1 MDALN
6 FTKDVVVGK
15 FQSAKKDNDFV
26 YHDTVPAS
34 ENLPE
39 IKGILLYLLGQSKI
53 FNRVKLEKL
62 MTSHGCVGIE
72 DIHLILG
79 I

>member
-1 MDALN
+1 MKRPCKCQFIICVAFYSQGQHESIVDALN

-26 YHDTVPAS
+26 YHDAVPSS

-39 IKGILLYLLGQSKI
+39 IKG
-53 FNRVKLEKL
+53 
-62 MTSHGCVGIE
+62 M
-72 DIHLILG
+72 
-79 I
+79 